1 MWPLSEQREDVLKAL
16 AQRGIDV
23 DHLAQITH
31 QEAAEPLDLLLH
43 VAFNA
48 PLLTRSERV
57 KKLRQTK
64 PNFFNTY
71 TPAAR
76 SILDEL

>member
-1 MWPLSEQREDVLKAL
+1 VLKAL

-48 PLLTRSERV
+48 PWRWCM
-57 KKLRQTK
+57 KDWTK
-64 PNFFNTY
+64 W
-71 TPAAR
+71 A
-76 SILDEL
+76 